1 MNHLLPF
8 LFEYIGLVLN
18 MKIDN
23 CNLICFMLK
32 LEYKI
37 LEDDTMN
44 QVLVEICLRVRD
56 IDATLDFYTNLF
68 DFEIASRREFPEDK
82 FDLIYL
88 NSPGSSV
95 QIELTY
101 NYDADPY
108 EIGDGFSHLG
118 VTVNDLEKMHE
129 VCKASDYE
137 TGDLR
142 GLSGGTPS
150 YFFVTD
156 PDGYRIEVKREK

>member
-1 MNHLLPF
+1 MNNLLPF

-18 MKIDN
+18 MKVDN

-108 EIGDGFSHLG
+108 EVGDGFSHLG

>member
-1 MNHLLPF
+1 M
-8 LFEYIGLVLN
+8 
-18 MKIDN
+18 D
-23 CNLICFMLK
+23 
-32 LEYKI
+32 
-37 LEDDTMN
+37 

-68 DFEIASRREFPEDK
+68 DFEVASRREFPENK

-108 EIGDGFSHLG
+108 VIGDGFSHLG
-118 VTVNDLEKMHE
+118 VTVNDLEEMHKI
-129 VCKASDYE
+129 CKASSYE
-137 TGDLR
+137 TGELR
-142 GLSGGTPS
+142 GLPGEAPF

-156 PDGYRIEVKREK
+156 PDGYRIEVKRKK

>member
-1 MNHLLPF
+1 M
-8 LFEYIGLVLN
+8 
-18 MKIDN
+18 
-23 CNLICFMLK
+23 
-32 LEYKI
+32 
-37 LEDDTMN
+37 EDDLMK

-68 DFEIASRREFPEDK
+68 DFEVASERKFPEDK

-88 NSPGSSV
+88 NSPGSNC

-101 NYDADPY
+101 NYDAEPY
-108 EIGDGFSHLG
+108 EIGNGFSHLG
-118 VTVNDLEKMHE
+118 VTVNDLEAMHG
-129 VCKASDYE
+129 VCKNSKYE
-137 TGDLR
+137 TGELR

-156 PDGYRIEVKREK
+156 PDGYRIEVKRVK

>member
-1 MNHLLPF
+1 
-8 LFEYIGLVLN
+8 
-18 MKIDN
+18 MK
-23 CNLICFMLK
+23 L
-32 LEYKI
+32 
-37 LEDDTMN
+37 LEDDIYMN
-44 QVLVEICLRVRD
+44 QKLGEICLRVRD

-68 DFEIASRREFPEDK
+68 DFEVASHRKFPENK

-108 EIGDGFSHLG
+108 NVGNGFSHLG
-118 VTVNDLEKMHE
+118 VTVTDLEKMHE
-129 VCKASDYE
+129 VCKASAYE
-137 TGDLR
+137 TGELK
-142 GLSGGTPS
+142 GLSGGTPT

>member
-1 MNHLLPF
+1 M
-8 LFEYIGLVLN
+8 
-18 MKIDN
+18 
-23 CNLICFMLK
+23 
-32 LEYKI
+32 
-37 LEDDTMN
+37 EDDLMK

-68 DFEIASRREFPEDK
+68 DFEVASERKFPEDK

-88 NSPGSSV
+88 NSPGSNC

-101 NYDADPY
+101 NYDAEPY
-108 EIGDGFSHLG
+108 EIGNGFSHLG
-118 VTVNDLEKMHE
+118 VTVNDLEAMHG
-129 VCKASDYE
+129 VCKNSKYE
-137 TGDLR
+137 TGELR

-156 PDGYRIEVKREK
+156 PAGYRIEVKRAK

>member
-1 MNHLLPF
+1 M
-8 LFEYIGLVLN
+8 
-18 MKIDN
+18 D
-23 CNLICFMLK
+23 
-32 LEYKI
+32 
-37 LEDDTMN
+37 

-56 IDATLDFYTNLF
+56 IDATLDFYTGLF
-68 DFEIASRREFPEDK
+68 DFEVASRREFPEDK

-88 NSPGSSV
+88 NSPGTSV

-108 EIGDGFSHLG
+108 VIGNGFSHLG

-129 VCKASDYE
+129 ICKASPYE
-137 TGDLR
+137 TGELR
-142 GLSGGTPS
+142 GLSGETPS

-156 PDGYRIEVKREK
+156 PDGYRIEVKRKK

>member
-1 MNHLLPF
+1 M
-8 LFEYIGLVLN
+8 
-18 MKIDN
+18 
-23 CNLICFMLK
+23 
-32 LEYKI
+32 
-37 LEDDTMN
+37 
-44 QVLVEICLRVRD
+44 
-56 IDATLDFYTNLF
+56 LDFYTNLF
-68 DFEIASRREFPEDK
+68 DFEIATRREFPEDK

-88 NSPGSSV
+88 NSPGSNV

-108 EIGDGFSHLG
+108 EVGNGFSHLG

-129 VCKASDYE
+129 ICKASKYE
-137 TGDLR
+137 TGELR

-156 PDGYRIEVKREK
+156 PDGYRIEVKRAK

>member
-1 MNHLLPF
+1 
-8 LFEYIGLVLN
+8 
-18 MKIDN
+18 MK
-23 CNLICFMLK
+23 
-32 LEYKI
+32 
-37 LEDDTMN
+37 

-68 DFEIASRREFPEDK
+68 DFEVASERKFPEDK

-88 NSPGSSV
+88 NSPGSNC

-101 NYDADPY
+101 NHDAEPY
-108 EIGDGFSHLG
+108 EIGNGCSHLG
-118 VTVNDLEKMHE
+118 VTVNDLEAMHE
-129 VCKASDYE
+129 VCKNSKYE
-137 TGDLR
+137 TGELR

-156 PDGYRIEVKREK
+156 PDGYRIEVKRAK

>member
-1 MNHLLPF
+1 MYL
-8 LFEYIGLVLN
+8 YSIYD
-18 MKIDN
+18 KIKSN
-23 CNLICFMLK
+23 K
-32 LEYKI
+32 VT
-37 LEDDTMN
+37 EDDKMN

-56 IDATLDFYTNLF
+56 IDATLDFYTKLF
-68 DFEIASRREFPEDK
+68 DFEVASRREFPEDK

-101 NYDADPY
+101 NYDAEPY
-108 EIGDGFSHLG
+108 VIGNGFSHLG
-118 VTVNDLEKMHE
+118 VTVDDLEEMHKI
-129 VCKASDYE
+129 CKASPYE
-137 TGDLR
+137 TGELR

-156 PDGYRIEVKREK
+156 PDGYRIEVKRKK

>member
-1 MNHLLPF
+1 M
-8 LFEYIGLVLN
+8 
-18 MKIDN
+18 D
-23 CNLICFMLK
+23 
-32 LEYKI
+32 
-37 LEDDTMN
+37 

-56 IDATLDFYTNLF
+56 IDATLDFYTSLF
-68 DFEIASRREFPEDK
+68 DFEVASRREFPDDK

-101 NYDADPY
+101 NYDAEPY
-108 EIGDGFSHLG
+108 VIGNGFSHLG

-129 VCKASDYE
+129 VCKASSYE
-137 TGDLR
+137 TGELK
-142 GLSGGTPS
+142 GLSGTKAS

-156 PDGYRIEVKREK
+156 PDGYRIEVKRKN

>member
-1 MNHLLPF
+1 
-8 LFEYIGLVLN
+8 
-18 MKIDN
+18 
-23 CNLICFMLK
+23 
-32 LEYKI
+32 
-37 LEDDTMN
+37 MN

-56 IDATLDFYTNLF
+56 IDATLDFYTELF
-68 DFEIASRREFPEDK
+68 DFEVASRREFPEDK

-101 NYDADPY
+101 NYDAEPY
-108 EIGDGFSHLG
+108 VIGNGFSHLG

-129 VCKASDYE
+129 ICKASSYE
-137 TGDLR
+137 TGELK
-142 GLSGGTPS
+142 GLSGGAPS

-156 PDGYRIEVKREK
+156 PDGYRIEVKRKH

>member
-1 MNHLLPF
+1 MAKELMKN
-8 LFEYIGLVLN
+8 LN
-18 MKIDN
+18 DDLNEI
-23 CNLICFMLK
+23 
-32 LEYKI
+32 KI
-37 LEDDTMN
+37 LEIGSGTGILTN
-44 QVLVEICLRVRD
+44 YLISKYQNSQITLID
-56 IDATLDFYTNLF
+56 ISEPMIESCRNKFGNRLNYIVSDAENYE
-68 DFEIASRREFPEDK
+68 FENK

-108 EIGDGFSHLG
+108 NVGNGFSHLG
-118 VTVNDLEKMHE
+118 VTVSDLEKMHE
-129 VCKASDYE
+129 ICKASPYL
-137 TGDLR
+137 TGELK
-142 GLSGGTPS
+142 GLSGGTPT